1 MTFPGAK
8 ARTIRHNTMTFT
20 PITPEISR
28 TFPYLPGR
36 SPYRQGITDTS
47 GPDRCPERFGLR
59 SQDIPRRAVAANTD
73 MHYRPR
79 ISNRQQPINP
89 KPFQL
94 PFRHSRP
101 RPQKGFR
108 PESPSRDADV
118 RPQFAKYRPPA
129 PTHCARWPSCREDMP
144 SRLYPP
150 RWPPV
155 RTSSTAL
162 SWPADRRLSPYWPGY
177 SRSRALR
184 HGYAPVRPTGR
195 PCAAPTA
202 AIRKYRFRAPV
213 RTGRGR

>member
-8 ARTIRHNTMTFT
+8 ARTIRHNTMTFI

-47 GPDRCPERFGLR
+47 GPRQCPERFGLR

-108 PESPSRDADV
+108 RNLRRGTQMFGHE
-118 RPQFAKYRPPA
+118 FAKYRPPA

-162 SWPADRRLSPYWPGY
+162 SWPADRRLSPYSRLLPQQSASAMVMHRFGQPGHG
-177 SRSRALR
+177 RTPAAL
-184 HGYAPVRPTGR
+184 
-195 PCAAPTA
+195 
-202 AIRKYRFRAPV
+202 RKYRFRAPV